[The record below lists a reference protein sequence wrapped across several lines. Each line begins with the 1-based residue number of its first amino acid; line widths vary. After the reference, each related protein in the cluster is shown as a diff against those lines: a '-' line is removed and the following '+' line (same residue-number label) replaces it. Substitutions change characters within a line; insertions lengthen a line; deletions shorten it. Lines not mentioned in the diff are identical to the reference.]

1 MPLQNVANIKE
12 RYISLCI
19 PLKKCGK
26 KQKIAKKWKISSPAG
41 SRIFQFFLEI
51 FFLFFSHFFKGM
63 NKEKYHYHIARSYW
77 FDFFVKLVLKTLGVT
92 DILYLILTKNRV
104 ILKVLLLYHCHL
116 KKLTY
121 AYILLLNILRGKWV
135 SKNIWNFSFQF
146 LTQFQGTVRQK
157 IKEWN
162 YVTKSKSIQ
171 FIFNAPNCSIKI

>member
-1 MPLQNVANIKE
+1 MKKIKF
-12 RYISLCI
+12 S
-19 PLKKCGK
+19 KK
-26 KQKIAKKWKISSPAG
+26 IVKISSAAR
-41 SRIFQFFLEI
+41 SRIFSFFSWI
-51 FFLFFSHFFKGM
+51 FLFFSHFFKGM
-63 NKEKYHYHIARSYW
+63 NKEKYHYNIARSYW

-135 SKNIWNFSFQF
+135 STNIWNFSFQF